1 MTSHPISTL
10 LVGAE
15 GVAEIDG
22 LSWVREATDDEREV
36 LVKRVFKGNRGKYRA
51 ALVDSTG
58 RPYFLLT
65 VLADAPAE
73 VQAKAQ
79 RCVRCLRLTE

>member
-1 MTSHPISTL
+1 MPQHSIATL

-15 GVAEIDG
+15 GAAEIDG
-22 LSWVREATDDEREV
+22 LPWVREATDDERQAFIERV
-36 LVKRVFKGNRGKYRA
+36 LDGDEERYRNST
-51 ALVDSTG
+51 VDRTG

-65 VLADAPAE
+65 ILADAPADI
-73 VQAKAQ
+73 QAKAQ

>member
-1 MTSHPISTL
+1 MPQKPISTL

-15 GVAEIDG
+15 GAAEIEG
-22 LSWVREATDDEREV
+22 QSWVREATEQERQEFIERVLNGDEER
-36 LVKRVFKGNRGKYRA
+36 YRNST
-51 ALVDSTG
+51 VDGTG

-65 VLADAPAE
+65 ILADAPADI
-73 VQAKAQ
+73 QAKAQ

>member
-1 MTSHPISTL
+1 MPQQPISTL

-22 LSWVREATDDEREV
+22 LPWVREATNQERQAFIEQV
-36 LVKRVFKGNRGKYRA
+36 LDGDVERYRNST
-51 ALVDSTG
+51 VDRTG
-58 RPYFLLT
+58 RPYFLVT
-65 VLADAPAE
+65 ILADAPSDIQE
-73 VQAKAQ
+73 KAK